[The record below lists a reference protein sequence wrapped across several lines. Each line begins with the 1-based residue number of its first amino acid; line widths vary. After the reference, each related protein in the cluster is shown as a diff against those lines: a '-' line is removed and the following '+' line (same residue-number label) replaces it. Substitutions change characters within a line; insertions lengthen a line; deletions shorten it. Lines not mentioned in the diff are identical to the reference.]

1 MAPLW
6 EIKRKGAMLQSVGE
20 QALLK
25 APLTAFF
32 ASRQCPGSAIR
43 AAMGWALEQ
52 AQKRQGVISG
62 FHSPLEQ
69 SVLQLLLQAKSPVV
83 ALLARPVADARL
95 PPGWQAA
102 LADGHMAV
110 ASMCDLPQ
118 RLTREHARERNEQ
131 AARLSHTIVIA
142 HASEG
147 GELARQSASWWASDW
162 SVQYLIPNNPS

>member
-1 MAPLW
+1 MPLSGHPIW
-6 EIKRKGAMLQSVGE
+6 AVERAQRRWAGLGAQH
-20 QALLK
+20 LLDQQ
-25 APLTAFF
+25 LTAFF
-32 ASRQCPGSAIR
+32 ASRQCPGLAIR

-102 LADGHMAV
+102 LADGIW
-110 ASMCDLPQ
+110 
-118 RLTREHARERNEQ
+118 R
-131 AARLSHTIVIA
+131 
-142 HASEG
+142 
-147 GELARQSASWWASDW
+147 W
-162 SVQYLIPNNPS
+162 

>member
-6 EIKRKGAMLQSVGE
+6 EIKRKGAMLQGVDE

-69 SVLQLLLQAKSPVV
+69 SVCNCCYSIS
-83 ALLARPVADARL
+83 RL
-95 PPGWQAA
+95 KR
-102 LADGHMAV
+102 
-110 ASMCDLPQ
+110 S
-118 RLTREHARERNEQ
+118 RR
-131 AARLSHTIVIA
+131 
-142 HASEG
+142 
-147 GELARQSASWWASDW
+147 
-162 SVQYLIPNNPS
+162 